1 MANGLKK
8 YLNGLAERLNATE
21 VRVGFID
28 GNTYSDGTSVAQ
40 VAYQN
45 EYGAPENNQPPR
57 PFFRRAIDKNKEEWV
72 QAISNG
78 LASGATARD
87 TLEIVGAR
95 AAGDVQISISELV
108 DPPLSPM
115 TIKLRREREKNPTT
129 STKPLVDSRT
139 MINDVN
145 YEVID
150 DQG

>member
-1 MANGLKK
+1 MANGLEK
-8 YLNGLAERLNATE
+8 YLNGLVERLNATE

-28 GNTYSDGTSVAQ
+28 GNTYPDGTSVAQ
-40 VAYQN
+40 VAYEN
-45 EYGAPENNQPPR
+45 EYGVPENNQPPR
-57 PFFRRAIDKNKEEWV
+57 PFFRRSIDKNKEEWV

-78 LASGATARD
+78 IASGATARD

-108 DPPLSPM
+108 DPPLSPT

>member
-45 EYGAPENNQPPR
+45 EYGVPENNQPPR